1 MYKILVE
8 YRYHNQAQLSPYAS
22 YSEQE
27 LLDAIRQDNEKAF
40 EEIFNRYWSKVY
52 GTAFS
57 LVRSREVTQEIVQ
70 GLFISL
76 WDKRAALVINN
87 LLSYLTTAARNRALD
102 VIESQLVRQKHW
114 NYYKNFIPQQAC
126 TTEQDVT
133 FNELVMAIEE
143 KLELLPE
150 KSKRVFMLNRMEGR
164 SVQEIANILNLS
176 EKAIQYHLTKS
187 TKELKLHL
195 KDYIISVAICFYLFL

>member
-1 MYKILVE
+1 VS
-8 YRYHNQAQLSPYAS
+8 QYAS

-27 LLDAIRQDNEKAF
+27 LLEAIRHDNEKAF

-52 GTAFS
+52 GTAYS

-76 WDKRAALVINN
+76 WDKRASLTINN
-87 LLSYLTTAARNRALD
+87 LLSYLTTAARHRALD

-114 NYYKNFIPQQAC
+114 DYYKRFIPQQAC
-126 TTEQDVT
+126 TTEQDIA
-133 FNELVMAIEE
+133 FNELVVAIEE

-150 KSKRVFMLNRMEGR
+150 KSKRVFMLNHMEGR

-195 KDYIISVAICFYLFL
+195 KDYIISVVICSYLFL

>member
-1 MYKILVE
+1 
-8 YRYHNQAQLSPYAS
+8 LSPYVS
-22 YSEQE
+22 YSEHE
-27 LLDAIRQDNEKAF
+27 LLEAIRHDNEKAF

-52 GTAFS
+52 GIAYS

-76 WDKRAALVINN
+76 WDKRASLAINN
-87 LLSYLTTAARNRALD
+87 LPSYLTTAARHRALD

-114 NYYKNFIPQQAC
+114 DYYKRFIPQEAC

-133 FNELVMAIEE
+133 FNELVVAIEE
-143 KLELLPE
+143 KLQLLPE
-150 KSKRVFMLNRMEGR
+150 KSKRVFTLNRMEGR

-187 TKELKLHL
+187 TKELRLHL
-195 KDYIISVAICFYLFL
+195 KDYIVSVIVCFYLFL

>member
-1 MYKILVE
+1 
-8 YRYHNQAQLSPYAS
+8 LSQYAS

-27 LLDAIRQDNEKAF
+27 LLEAVRHDSEKAF

-52 GTAFS
+52 GVAYS

-70 GLFISL
+70 SLFISL
-76 WDKRAALVINN
+76 WDKRASLVINN
-87 LLSYLTTAARNRALD
+87 LLCYLTTAARHRALD

-114 NYYKNFIPQQAC
+114 DYYKRFIPQQSC

-133 FNELVMAIEE
+133 FNELVVAIEE

-164 SVQEIANILNLS
+164 SVQEIASLLNLS

-187 TKELKLHL
+187 TKELRLHL
-195 KDYIISVAICFYLFL
+195 KDYIVSVAISFYCFL

>member
-1 MYKILVE
+1 
-8 YRYHNQAQLSPYAS
+8 LSQYVS

-27 LLDAIRQDNEKAF
+27 LLEAIRHDNEKAF

-52 GTAFS
+52 RTAYS

-76 WDKRAALVINN
+76 WDRRASIVVNN
-87 LLSYLTTAARNRALD
+87 LLSYLTMAARNRALD

-114 NYYKNFIPQQAC
+114 DYYKRFIPQQAC
-126 TTEQDVT
+126 TTEQDIA
-133 FNELVMAIEE
+133 FNELAVAIEE

-150 KSKRVFMLNRMEGR
+150 KSKRVFMLNRIEGR
-164 SVQEIANILNLS
+164 SVQEIANLLNLS

-187 TKELKLHL
+187 TKELRLHL
-195 KDYIISVAICFYLFL
+195 KDYIISVVICFYLFP

>member
-1 MYKILVE
+1 
-8 YRYHNQAQLSPYAS
+8 LSPYVS
-22 YSEQE
+22 YSEQK
-27 LLDAIRQDNEKAF
+27 LLEAIRHDDEKAF

-52 GTAFS
+52 GIAYS

-76 WDKRAALVINN
+76 WDKRASLAINN
-87 LLSYLTTAARNRALD
+87 LLSYLTTAARHRALD

-114 NYYKNFIPQQAC
+114 DYYKSFIPQQAC

-133 FNELVMAIEE
+133 FNELVVAIEE

-150 KSKRVFMLNRMEGR
+150 KSKTVFMLNRMEGR

-187 TKELKLHL
+187 TKELRLHL
-195 KDYIISVAICFYLFL
+195 KDYIISAVICLYWLL

>member
-1 MYKILVE
+1 MS
-8 YRYHNQAQLSPYAS
+8 QYAS
-22 YSEQE
+22 YSDQE
-27 LLDAIRQDNEKAF
+27 LLEAIRHDNEKAF

-52 GTAFS
+52 GVAYS

-76 WDKRAALVINN
+76 WDKRASLVVNN
-87 LLSYLTTAARNRALD
+87 LLSYLTTAARHRALD

-114 NYYKNFIPQQAC
+114 DYYKSFIPEQAC

-133 FNELVMAIEE
+133 FNELVVAIEE

-164 SVQEIANILNLS
+164 SVQEIANLLNLS

-195 KDYIISVAICFYLFL
+195 KDYILSAVICFCLFL

>member
-1 MYKILVE
+1 MSQYV
-8 YRYHNQAQLSPYAS
+8 S

-27 LLDAIRQDNEKAF
+27 LLEAIRQDNEKAF

-52 GTAFS
+52 GTAYS

-70 GLFISL
+70 GLFIAL
-76 WDKRAALVINN
+76 WDKRAALTVNN
-87 LLSYLTTAARNRALD
+87 LLSYLTMAARNRALD
-102 VIESQLVRQKHW
+102 VIESQLVRKKHW
-114 NYYKNFIPQQAC
+114 DYYKNFIPQQAC

-133 FNELVMAIEE
+133 FNELVVAIEE

-150 KSKRVFMLNRMEGR
+150 KSKTVFKLNRMEGR

-187 TKELKLHL
+187 TKELRLHL
-195 KDYIISVAICFYLFL
+195 KDYIISVVICFYLFL